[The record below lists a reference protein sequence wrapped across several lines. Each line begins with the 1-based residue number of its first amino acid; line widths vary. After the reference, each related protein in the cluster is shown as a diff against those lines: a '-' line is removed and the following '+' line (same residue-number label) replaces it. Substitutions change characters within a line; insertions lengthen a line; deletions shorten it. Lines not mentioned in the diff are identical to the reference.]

1 MSCQQVRCFAASD
14 ASTHFAGDGAAVAII
29 CGGVERTGC
38 LGPGCYSPVVPVKQA
53 QGAAFSIA
61 GRWAGGA
68 KEQEEGP
75 APGAYE
81 LPAGE
86 AIRLLWNSQSTK
98 AVKLKKSR
106 AWHAG
111 DLCSE

>member
-1 MSCQQVRCFAASD
+1 M
-14 ASTHFAGDGAAVAII
+14 
-29 CGGVERTGC
+29 
-38 LGPGCYSPVVPVKQA
+38 LPGPGCYSLIDPVKQA

-61 GRWAGGA
+61 GRWADGA

-86 AIRLLWNSQSTK
+86 LL
-98 AVKLKKSR
+98 
-106 AWHAG
+106 
-111 DLCSE
+111 C